1 MKLLDYIRGTRK
13 GKEAHRLQK
22 EAMQDPFLADAM
34 DGYDRAGENQEQQ
47 IEALRRRITAK
58 AARKQNHA
66 LGWSVA
72 ASLLIGVC
80 LSSYFLYQNNK
91 LPEDVFMTL
100 EALQRDT
107 VLNTV
112 PQIPQLPVHP
122 LQVEEGKYLAG
133 NARKDSAQLLLSRE
147 RRVKKMPV
155 PVLEEEKDVEA
166 KRSEAVTEL
175 PVAAVKVAT
184 RTKNIAIPESASIPE
199 SVAKSIATVTPSAVI
214 AAVAADSVARKQL
227 DSAIAQAKKYS
238 VRGRMT
244 DESGEPIVGAAIAI
258 KGTNKGTV
266 SDENGRFILQPN
278 GNKEIIV
285 NYIGYEPVVLP
296 ADTNNEML
304 IAMNQDKQVLD
315 EVVVVG
321 YGSRKKPD
329 LTGAV
334 VAVEQLTLP
343 QPLIGKKAYR
353 KYLRKN
359 LIRPVDDECAQVI
372 GEVVLTF
379 HVNESGR
386 PFDIKVKTGL
396 CPSADKEAVRL
407 VEAGPDW
414 TTGSKEVTLVIRF

>member
-13 GKEAHRLQK
+13 GKEVHRLQK
-22 EAMQDPFLADAM
+22 EAMRDAFLADAM

-58 AARKQNHA
+58 AVRRQNHA
-66 LGWSVA
+66 VAWSVA

-80 LSSYFLYQNNK
+80 LSSYFLFQKNK

-107 VLNTV
+107 VLHTV
-112 PQIPQLPVHP
+112 PQIPQLPVHQ
-122 LQVEEGKYLAG
+122 LQAEEGKKRAG
-133 NARKDSAQLLLSRE
+133 NVRKDSAQSLLSQE
-147 RRVKKMPV
+147 RRDKKKAV
-155 PVLEEEKDVEA
+155 PVLQEERKAEA
-166 KRSEAVTEL
+166 ERSMAETEL
-175 PVAAVKVAT
+175 PVVAVKVAA
-184 RTKNIAIPESASIPE
+184 RPNAVAVPE
-199 SVAKSIATVTPSAVI
+199 SVAKSISTVTPGVAI
-214 AAVAADSVARKQL
+214 AAIAADSVARKQL
-227 DSAIAQAKKYS
+227 NSAVAQAKRYS
-238 VRGRMT
+238 VRGRVT
-244 DESGEPIVGAAIAI
+244 DERGDPIVGAAIAV
-258 KGTNKGTV
+258 KGANKGTV
-266 SDENGRFILQPN
+266 SDENGRFMLQPN
-278 GNKEIIV
+278 GNEEIMV

-304 IAMNQDKQVLD
+304 IAMNQDKQNLD
-315 EVVVVG
+315 EVVVIG

-334 VAVEQLTLP
+334 AAVEQFTLP

-359 LIRPVDDECAQVI
+359 LIRPVDDECAQAT

-407 VEAGPDW
+407 LEEGPDW
-414 TTGSKEVTLVIRF
+414 TIGSKEVTLNIKF